1 MTVTHETLS
10 EQLAALPRLTL
21 PQLRDRYAE
30 AFGEA
35 ARTNNKT
42 WLLRRLAWRLQMLAE
57 GGLSERARR
66 RAAELADDAEVR
78 LMPPR
83 VRATPA
89 AEPAAV
95 ATLVLPPRGDER
107 LPPPGTVLTRPYKGS
122 DVQVLVLASGFE
134 YAGQVY
140 PSLSAVARAVTGSHC
155 NGFLFFRVGQ
165 YRRDA

>member
-1 MTVTHETLS
+1 
-10 EQLAALPRLTL
+10 
-21 PQLRDRYAE
+21 
-30 AFGEA
+30 
-35 ARTNNKT
+35 
-42 WLLRRLAWRLQMLAE
+42 RRLGWRLQMLAE

-83 VRATPA
+83 VRPTPA
-89 AEPAAV
+89 AEPAGV
-95 ATLVLPPRGDER
+95 ATHVLPPRADDR
-107 LPPPGTVLTRPYKGS
+107 LPPPGTVLTRRYKGS

-140 PSLSAVARAVTGSHC
+140 PSLSAVAGAVTGSHC

-165 YRRDA
+165 YQRNA